1 MNMRWM
7 IVILEIYLEKILKE
21 MRISLNTSQKKHR
34 ILLKRN
40 LNQVNRK
47 KNMMNMRIYQDQ
59 FP

>member
-21 MRISLNTSQKKHR
+21 MKISLNTSQKKPR
-34 ILLKRN
+34 TLLKRN

-47 KNMMNMRIYQDQ
+47 KIMMNMRIYQDR